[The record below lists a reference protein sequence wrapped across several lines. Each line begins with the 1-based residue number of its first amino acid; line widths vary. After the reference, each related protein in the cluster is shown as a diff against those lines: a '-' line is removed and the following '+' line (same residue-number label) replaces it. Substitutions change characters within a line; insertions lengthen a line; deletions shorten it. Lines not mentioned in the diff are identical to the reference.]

1 VFSSVTTSLAQLDLW
16 LRAPRES
23 QNLEFKQ
30 ATKQYDSGKL
40 LRYCV
45 AIANEGGGTLIL
57 GVTDALPRVVV
68 GTAAFPDPGG
78 IQSWILVKLGMR
90 VAAEEIQHAAG
101 RVLLFHIP
109 GRLRGSAY
117 ELDGAYLMRSGED
130 TVPMTEDRLRAI
142 FGEGRPDWLAEVAR
156 PRASVADV
164 VQLLD
169 TQGFFDLL
177 KLPYPDRREA
187 VLERLVREHLIAPSG
202 PDFDILNLGAIL
214 FAKHLDDFSEV
225 ARKAPR
231 VIVYDG
237 TSKAKTRREQTG
249 SRGYAVAFEGLVQF
263 VESQTPANEVI
274 GQALRTEMRMYP
286 SIMLRETM
294 ANALI
299 HQDFRATGVSVMIE
313 VYDDRVE
320 ISNPGQ
326 PGVQVERLIDEYQSR
341 NEQLAD
347 LMRRIGVC
355 EEKGSGIDKVV
366 IAAEAYQ
373 LPAPEFRVDNV
384 RTTCILYGQRPFSDM
399 TRDDRVRACYQH
411 CCLRYVLRDTTT
423 NQSLRMRFGLT
434 NKRAETVSRIL
445 RDAID
450 AGLVR
455 SENPDG
461 SRKYARYLPFWA

>member
-1 VFSSVTTSLAQLDLW
+1 
-16 LRAPRES
+16 
-23 QNLEFKQ
+23 
-30 ATKQYDSGKL
+30 
-40 LRYCV
+40 
-45 AIANEGGGTLIL
+45 
-57 GVTDALPRVVV
+57 VTDALPRAVV
-68 GTAAFPDPGG
+68 GTAAFPNPGK
-78 IQSWILVKLGMR
+78 IQSWILAKLGIR
-90 VAAEEIQHAAG
+90 VAPEEIQHHGG

-117 ELDGAYLMRSGED
+117 HLDGADLMRSGED

-142 FGEGRPDWLAEVAR
+142 FAEGRPDWLAEVAR
-156 PRASVADV
+156 PRASATDV

-169 TQGFFDLL
+169 TQGFFDLV
-177 KLPYPDRREA
+177 KLPYPDNRDA

-202 PDFDILNLGAIL
+202 LGFDILNLGAIL
-214 FAKHLDDFSEV
+214 FAKSLDDFSEV

-231 VIVYDG
+231 VIVYEG
-237 TSKAKTRREQTG
+237 TSKAKTRREQRG
-249 SRGYAVAFEGLVQF
+249 SRGYAVSFEALLQF
-263 VESQTPANEVI
+263 VESQTPSNEVI
-274 GQALRTEMRMYP
+274 GKALRKETRMYP
-286 SIMLRETM
+286 SIMLRETI

-299 HQDFRATGVSVMIE
+299 HQDFRSSGVSVMVEI
-313 VYDDRVE
+313 YDDRVE

-366 IAAEAYQ
+366 DAAEAYQ

-384 RTTCILYGQRPFSDM
+384 RTTCILYGHRPFSDM
-399 TRDDRVRACYQH
+399 TKDDRVRACYQH

-423 NQSLRMRFGLT
+423 NQSLRNRFGLAD
-434 NKRAETVSRIL
+434 KRAETVSRIL

-461 SRKYARYLPFWA
+461 SRKYARYLPYWA

>member
-1 VFSSVTTSLAQLDLW
+1 MTTSLAQLDHW
-16 LRAPRES
+16 LRVPRES

-30 ATKQYDSGKL
+30 ATSQYDTQKL
-40 LRYCV
+40 FRYCV
-45 AIANEGGGTLIL
+45 AIANEGGGQLIL
-57 GVTDALPRVVV
+57 GVTDAPPREVV
-68 GTAAFPDPGG
+68 GTAAFHNPGD
-78 IQSWILVKLGMR
+78 IQSRILDKLGMR
-90 VAAEEIQHAAG
+90 VVAEEVQHALG
-101 RVLLFHIP
+101 RVLVFHIP

-117 ELDGAYLMRSGED
+117 QIDGAYLMRSGED
-130 TVPMTEDRLRAI
+130 TVPMTEDRLRDI
-142 FGEGRPDWLAEVAR
+142 FGEGRPDWLAEVSR
-156 PRASVADV
+156 PRASAADV

-177 KLPYPDRREA
+177 KLPYPDKREA
-187 VLERLVREHLIAPSG
+187 VLERLAREHLIVPSG
-202 PDFDILNLGAIL
+202 QDFDILNLGAIL
-214 FAKHLDDFSEV
+214 FAKSLNDFSEV

-231 VIVYDG
+231 VIIYDG
-237 TSKAKTRREQTG
+237 TSKVTTRREQTG
-249 SRGYAVAFEGLVQF
+249 GRGYAVAFEGLVQF
-263 VESQTPANEVI
+263 VESQTPGNEVI
-274 GQALRTEMRMYP
+274 GQALRTQTRMYP
-286 SIMLRETM
+286 SIMLRETI

-299 HQDFRATGVSVMIE
+299 HQDFRASGVSMMIE

-366 IAAEAYQ
+366 HAAEFYQ

-384 RTTCILYGQRPFSDM
+384 RTTCILYGQRPFADM
-399 TRDDRVRACYQH
+399 SRDDRIRACYQH
-411 CCLRYVLRDTTT
+411 CCLRYVLRETTT
-423 NQSLRMRFGLT
+423 NQSLRMRFGLVD
-434 NKRAETVSRIL
+434 KRAETVSRIL
-445 RDAID
+445 RDATE

-455 SENPDG
+455 SENPEG